1 MKVYA
6 LVGKSGT
13 GKSFQATYLCGQMNI
28 EYIIDDGLLIGR
40 AAVLAGIS
48 AKRQK
53 TKIGAV
59 KTALFTDDTHMRE
72 VRDKLSEISPAR
84 ILVIGTS
91 RDMVFKIC
99 RRLGL
104 EEPEIIINIE
114 DITTEEERNAAH
126 RQRYKQ
132 GKHVIPVPTFELKK
146 EFSGYFMNP
155 LKWFMGRG
163 ARNSSRGERTV
174 VRPTYSYLGNYNI
187 SDRVITDIINHIC
200 IKSGFV
206 FKVNKMSVY
215 KTKAGIKV
223 KVFLI
228 MYDGRNIIEAAEK
241 IQREIVKEIEM
252 MTAFNVENTDIEIRG
267 LKCS

>member
-1 MKVYA
+1 
-6 LVGKSGT
+6 
-13 GKSFQATYLCGQMNI
+13 
-28 EYIIDDGLLIGR
+28 
-40 AAVLAGIS
+40 
-48 AKRQK
+48 
-53 TKIGAV
+53 
-59 KTALFTDDTHMRE
+59 
-72 VRDKLSEISPAR
+72 
-84 ILVIGTS
+84 
-91 RDMVFKIC
+91 
-99 RRLGL
+99 
-104 EEPEIIINIE
+104 
-114 DITTEEERNAAH
+114 
-126 RQRYKQ
+126 
-132 GKHVIPVPTFELKK
+132 
-146 EFSGYFMNP
+146 MNP

-267 LKCS
+267 LKQLIKEVKDFNLKHIFDCGQCFRWEEEADGSYTGTAFGKTVNMRLEREADGACCAGKRRQSRRRF